1 MLNIIWNSV
10 NSALYLVCYFFFF
23 LMFTVF
29 FFFLV
34 VPCGLQDLSF
44 LTANWTRA
52 PCSRSVESWP
62 PACLGNPLLIIL
74 AVFWYFLIPDSF
86 SYIRPWLSLLQDWIS
101 KKLSKSYKNK
111 KSVPG
116 AQPSLPTRGLS
127 ISRIS
132 SFVPVARASRIE
144 LTLTLHVSLHI
155 SRLGFLVLEQVWA
168 VLSSTCSN
176 NNR

>member
-1 MLNIIWNSV
+1 
-10 NSALYLVCYFFFF
+10 
-23 LMFTVF
+23 MFTVF
-29 FFFLV
+29 FFFLA

-44 LTANWTRA
+44 LTANWTHT

-62 PACLGNPLLIIL
+62 PACLGNPLPIIL

-86 SYIRPWLSLLQDWIS
+86 SYIRPWLSLLQNWIS

-116 AQPSLPTRGLS
+116 APPSLPKCGLS

-144 LTLTLHVSLHI
+144 LTLTIHFSLHI